1 MVEAQSLPETPD
13 AAPPGET
20 PEGDVSYRGPD
31 RRKRSTPMF
40 SRFLFW
46 GRRKGGRR
54 DGEREKVYVDRPGGW
69 VLAAFAIIVGL
80 SLLDATFTLY
90 LLKQGATEANP
101 VMRAALHL
109 GDQAFV
115 LIKTGVTVLAAGFLM
130 VHKNWPL
137 GRLCLAVALLG
148 YSALT
153 LYHLYAQ
160 QLVNQIAL

>member
-1 MVEAQSLPETPD
+1 MTTDAESLPPSPD
-13 AAPPGET
+13 
-20 PEGDVSYRGPD
+20 EGPREVVYRGPD
-31 RRKRSTPMF
+31 RRKRATPMF
-40 SRFLFW
+40 SPFLFR
-46 GRRKGGRR
+46 GRRRAGRR
-54 DGEREKVYVDRPGGW
+54 EGEMEKVYVDRPGPW
-69 VLAAFAIIVGL
+69 VLAAFGLIVGL

-90 LLKQGATEANP
+90 LLKRGATEANP

-153 LYHLYAQ
+153 VYHLYAQ
-160 QLVNQIAL
+160 HLIHQIRL

>member
-1 MVEAQSLPETPD
+1 MADEQTNDGTDEIL
-13 AAPPGET
+13 
-20 PEGDVSYRGPD
+20 DVSYRGPD
-31 RRKRSTPMF
+31 RRVRATPMF

-46 GRRKGGRR
+46 GQRRSGRR

-69 VLAAFAIIVGL
+69 SIAAFIVIVGL

-90 LLKQGATEANP
+90 LLKRGAEEANP

-115 LIKTGVTVLAAGFLM
+115 LIKIGVTALAAGFLM

-153 LYHLYAQ
+153 LYHLWAQ
-160 QLVNQIAL
+160 LRIEHLAG

>member
-1 MVEAQSLPETPD
+1 MADD
-13 AAPPGET
+13 APQDPTDDGQAFN
-20 PEGDVSYRGPD
+20 DRGFD
-31 RRKRSTPMF
+31 RRQQATPLF
-40 SRFLFW
+40 NRFMFW
-46 GRRKGGRR
+46 GRRRGGRR

-69 VLAAFAIIVGL
+69 VMAAFTVIVGL
-80 SLLDATFTLY
+80 SILDATFTLY
-90 LLKQGATEANP
+90 LLKRGATEANP

-115 LIKTGVTVLAAGFLM
+115 LIKTGVTVLAAGFLII
-130 VHKNWPL
+130 HKNWPL

-160 QLVNQIAL
+160 RLVHTVGL